1 MDNNNSFRPI
11 PEERL
16 KELLGI
22 LLPYGYSHYEG
33 TKYTGVSPYI
43 NDGQNIITIV
53 ANDEGWDSPF
63 SICMDRFDE
72 NYDESDSLGFY
83 KGIMKLIAPEL
94 KSDDEKFKGTGNVLD
109 FAWVEVTQENT
120 PFPVRVTIDLYKNQK
135 L

>member
-1 MDNNNSFRPI
+1 MDDNNSFRPI
-11 PEERL
+11 PNERL

-22 LLPYGYSHYEG
+22 LLPYGYSHYED

-53 ANDEGWDSPF
+53 ANCENWGAPF

-72 NYDESDSLGFY
+72 NCDESDSLGFY

-94 KSDDEKFKGTGNVLD
+94 KSNDEKFKDNWNMLD
-109 FAWVEVTQENT
+109 FVWVEKSEENT
-120 PFPVRVTIDLYKNQK
+120 PFPVSVTIDLYKNQK